1 MLSGGSGHPVATM
14 YADTGR
20 RLATL
25 SVCVPLVATLGVAC
39 GGRSEPT
46 TAECIKIVTESG
58 EKSDQCL
65 SVAPDSERIDLATP
79 KFSHPTPITNP
90 LHPTSRVE
98 QIIFGGH
105 VDNKPFRT
113 EVTLLP
119 ETKPTPYRGATVDT
133 AIIQYVAYLNGRIQ
147 EVAIDRYAQ
156 ADDGSV
162 WYFGE
167 DFSAYEDGKVT
178 DTEGTWVVDDKVPA
192 ALIMPAHPHVG
203 DVYRPENVPEVI
215 FEEVRVDKVDMN
227 VPGPSGNISGA
238 MEVNELHMDGTRE
251 GKIFAP
257 GYGEFS
263 TGDPGGDLEAV
274 SLASPTDK
282 RAHLAPAEFGALS
295 AAARG
300 VVQAAAD
307 SDTERA
313 KQAAKT
319 FDQAWT
325 AALTKGIPPQMVSQ
339 MNRDI
344 GEFTSAIDVR
354 DWTAAQSAALRV
366 AQNELDLR
374 LLYQRSIDVDLARMA
389 LWANQLPIDVAAD
402 DSAAVLADV
411 AALERIWE
419 RSRHGVQSP
428 GPVDTALQ
436 ELRRAADRQDL
447 HAVDRAAVA
456 LSQAVTGLHTR

>member
-1 MLSGGSGHPVATM
+1 
-14 YADTGR
+14 
-20 RLATL
+20 
-25 SVCVPLVATLGVAC
+25 
-39 GGRSEPT
+39 
-46 TAECIKIVTESG
+46 
-58 EKSDQCL
+58 
-65 SVAPDSERIDLATP
+65 
-79 KFSHPTPITNP
+79 
-90 LHPTSRVE
+90 
-98 QIIFGGH
+98 
-105 VDNKPFRT
+105 
-113 EVTLLP
+113 LP

-274 SLASPTDK
+274 SLASPTD
-282 RAHLAPAEFGALS
+282 RRPDPAPAEFGALS
-295 AAARG
+295 AAVRA
-300 VVQAAAD
+300 VFEAAAD
-307 SDTERA
+307 SDAERA
-313 KQAAKT
+313 KQAAT
-319 FDQAWT
+319 TLDHAWG
-325 AALTKGIPPQMVSQ
+325 AALSKGVPPQSQSQ
-339 MNRDI
+339 MKRDL
-344 GEFTSAIDVR
+344 GELATAVDVK
-354 DWTAAQSAALRV
+354 DWRSAQSAALRV

-374 LLYQRSIDVDLARMA
+374 LLYQRV
-389 LWANQLPIDVAAD
+389 IDVAAD
-402 DSAAVLADV
+402 DGGAVLADV

-419 RSRHGVQSP
+419 RTRHGVDSA
-428 GPVDTALQ
+428 GAVDAALQ
-436 ELRRAADRQDL
+436 QLRKAADAEDL
-447 HAVDRAAVA
+447 LAVDGPAAA
-456 LSQAVTGLHTR
+456 LKQALAGQHAR

>member
-1 MLSGGSGHPVATM
+1 
-14 YADTGR
+14 
-20 RLATL
+20 
-25 SVCVPLVATLGVAC
+25 
-39 GGRSEPT
+39 
-46 TAECIKIVTESG
+46 
-58 EKSDQCL
+58 
-65 SVAPDSERIDLATP
+65 
-79 KFSHPTPITNP
+79 
-90 LHPTSRVE
+90 
-98 QIIFGGH
+98 
-105 VDNKPFRT
+105 
-113 EVTLLP
+113 
-119 ETKPTPYRGATVDT
+119 
-133 AIIQYVAYLNGRIQ
+133 
-147 EVAIDRYAQ
+147 
-156 ADDGSV
+156 
-162 WYFGE
+162 
-167 DFSAYEDGKVT
+167 
-178 DTEGTWVVDDKVPA
+178 
-192 ALIMPAHPHVG
+192 VG

-339 MNRDI
+339 MNRDMS
-344 GEFTSAIDVR
+344 EFTSAIDVR
-354 DWTAAQSAALRV
+354 DWKAAQSAALRV

-428 GPVDTALQ
+428 GPVDTVLQ